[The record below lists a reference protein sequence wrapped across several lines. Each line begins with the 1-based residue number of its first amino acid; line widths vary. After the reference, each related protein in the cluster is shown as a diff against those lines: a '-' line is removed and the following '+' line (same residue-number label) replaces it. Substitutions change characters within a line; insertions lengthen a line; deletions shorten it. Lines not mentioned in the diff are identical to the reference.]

1 MDGPGAQGRRLP
13 PAQRAR
19 CGRAPQRGPRR
30 RAARRRDQ
38 RLGASGG
45 LAWQEAR
52 DRGGAARLRGR
63 LAGQPLLRREDGRI
77 LRGRTRYLDDIDV
90 PGAAHVAFVR
100 SPFAYARIGAINVPE
115 GLEDVFAVIT
125 AADLEGRVG
134 DLPVQGFEGGE
145 VSTEGHPVLAG
156 DEVRYSGQPVAAVLA
171 ASRAAAEDAAELV
184 GVDYEPLDPVLDAR
198 ASEVTMSRWHKLSG
212 DVEGAFESAAHV
224 VRARHAL
231 PRLAPVPMEPRGAI
245 ASYDEADDLLTVWV
259 SAQDSHRQLAGL
271 AKVLDRPEESIHVI
285 VPDVGGAFG
294 SKGAPAPE
302 TMLVAVAAMITGRT
316 VKWAEDREENFVA
329 SYQGRGMEADV
340 ELALDADGTMLG
352 LRARIWADLGGYL
365 MPTTAIPTHTTAM
378 LMCGVY
384 DIQAAD
390 VEVLGRQTNKVP
402 TGPYRGAGR
411 PEAAYFVEC
420 TVDVAAREL
429 GIDPLD
435 LRRRNLIRELPY
447 ETALGWT
454 YDSGDYGRCLDRAVE
469 LVEPECRSDDER
481 VVGTGFGMY
490 VERAGGLFETADAE
504 LLPDGRVLVRSGSSP
519 HGQGHDTTF
528 AQIAAER
535 LRVPL
540 EDVEFRFGDSKEVP
554 RGVGTFASRSVAMGG
569 SAVAQAVD
577 ALKRKCLAVAARLL
591 QVGEDELEWVEGGGA
606 SAGAGRIA
614 SLQDVAGA
622 EPGLQA
628 SARFESDL
636 VFSSGAYGAVVE
648 IERATG
654 RLAVLRVAAV
664 DDAGTIINPLLAEGQ
679 VIGGTAQGLGQCLV
693 EEAVYDEEGNPTFAS
708 FVGYSLLTAAEM
720 PPVIAAFVETP
731 SPLNPL
737 GAKGIGEAGAIG
749 TPAALANAVADALGG
764 ARVDP
769 PFTDAK
775 LWWALREAGS

>member
-1 MDGPGAQGRRLP
+1 MTLVGRPVR
-13 PAQRAR
+13 
-19 CGRAPQRGPRR
+19 
-30 RAARRRDQ
+30 
-38 RLGASGG
+38 
-45 LAWQEAR
+45 
-52 DRGGAARLRGR
+52 
-63 LAGQPLLRREDGRI
+63 RREDERI
-77 LRGRTRYLDDIDV
+77 LRGRTRYLDDIDP

-100 SPFAYARIGAINVPE
+100 SPFAHARIAGIEVPGAAA
-115 GLEDVFAVIT
+115 GLVAVIT
-125 AADLEGRVG
+125 AADLDGRVS

-145 VSTEGHPVLAG
+145 VSAEGHPVLAS
-156 DEVRYSGQPVAAVLA
+156 DEVRYAGQPVAAVLA
-171 ASRAAAEDAAELV
+171 ESRALAEDAAELV
-184 GVDYEPLDPVLDAR
+184 EIDYEPLDPVLDAR
-198 ASEVTMSRWHKLSG
+198 ASEVTMSRWHKATG
-212 DVEGAFESAAHV
+212 DVEGAFATAAHV
-224 VRARHAL
+224 VRASHTL

-245 ASYDEADDLLTVWV
+245 ASYDASADLLTVQV

-302 TMLVAVAAMITGRT
+302 TMLVGAAAIATGRA
-316 VKWAEDREENFVA
+316 VKWSEDREENFVA

-340 ELALDADGTMLG
+340 ELALDEDATILAI
-352 LRARIWADLGGYL
+352 RVRIWADLGGYL

-384 DIQAAD
+384 DVQAAD
-390 VEVLGRQTNKVP
+390 VEVLGRRTNKVP

-420 TVDVAAREL
+420 TVDVAARRL
-429 GIDPLD
+429 GIDPLE

-447 ETALGWT
+447 RTALGWT
-454 YDSGDYGRCLDRAVE
+454 YDSGDYEACLDRAVE
-469 LVEPECRSDDER
+469 LVKPEHTSDETR

-490 VERAGGLFETADAE
+490 VERAGGLHETAEAE
-504 LLPDGRVLVRSGSSP
+504 LLPGGRLLVRSGSSP

-528 AQIAAER
+528 AQLAADRFGVE
-535 LRVPL
+535 LD
-540 EDVEFRFGDSKEVP
+540 DVELRFGDSKEVP

-569 SAVAQAVD
+569 SAVVQAVE
-577 ALKRKCLAVAARLL
+577 ALKEKCEAVAGGRSMSLR
-591 QVGEDELEWVEGGGA
+591 ELA
-606 SAGAGRIA
+606 DAA
-614 SLQDVAGA
+614 
-622 EPGLQA
+622 PGLRA

-654 RLAVLRVAAV
+654 RLRVLRIVAI
-664 DDAGTIINPLLAEGQ
+664 DDAGTIVNPLLAEGQ
-679 VIGGTAQGLGQCLV
+679 VIGGVAQGLGQCLV
-693 EEAVYDEEGNPTFAS
+693 EEAAYDEQGNPTFAS

-737 GAKGIGEAGAIG
+737 GAKGIGEGGSIG
-749 TPAALANAVADALGG
+749 TPAAVANAVADALGG
-764 ARVDP
+764 VRVDP
-769 PFTDAK
+769 PFTEDK
-775 LWWALREAGS
+775 LWRALRRVGA

>member
-1 MDGPGAQGRRLP
+1 LTK
-13 PAQRAR
+13 
-19 CGRAPQRGPRR
+19 
-30 RAARRRDQ
+30 
-38 RLGASGG
+38 
-45 LAWQEAR
+45 
-52 DRGGAARLRGR
+52 R
-63 LAGQPLLRREDGRI
+63 LAGQPLLRREDERI
-77 LRGRTRYLDDIDV
+77 LRGRTRYLDDIDP

-100 SPFAYARIGAINVPE
+100 SPFAHARIGGIDVPE

-125 AADLEGRVG
+125 AADLEGVVG

-145 VSTEGHPVLAG
+145 VSAEGHPVLAR
-156 DEVRYSGQPVAAVLA
+156 DEVRYSGQPVAAVLGG
-171 ASRAAAEDAAELV
+171 SRAAAEDAAELV
-184 GVDYEPLDPVLDAR
+184 EVDYEPLDPVLEAR
-198 ASEVTMSRWHKLSG
+198 ASEVTMSRWHKLTG
-212 DVEGAFESAAHV
+212 DVDGAFESAAHV
-224 VRARHAL
+224 VRASHAL

-245 ASYDEADDLLTVWV
+245 ASYDETEDMLTVRV

-302 TMLVAVAAMITGRT
+302 TMLVAAAAMSAGRP

-329 SYQGRGMEADV
+329 SYQGRGVEADV
-340 ELALDADGTMLG
+340 ELALDATGAILA
-352 LRARIWADLGGYL
+352 LRARICADLGGYL
-365 MPTTAIPTHTTAM
+365 MPTTAIPGHTTAM

-384 DIQAAD
+384 DIRAAD
-390 VEVLGRQTNKVP
+390 VELVGRRTNKVP

-411 PEAAYFVEC
+411 PEAAYFLET

-429 GIDPLD
+429 GMDPLE
-435 LRRRNLIRELPY
+435 LRRRNLIREFPY

-454 YDSGDYGRCLDRAVE
+454 YDSGAYARCLDLAEE
-469 LVEPECRSDDER
+469 LVRPEGHSDDAR

-504 LLPDGRVLVRSGSSP
+504 LLPGGRLLVRSGSSP

-528 AQIAAER
+528 AQLAADR
-535 LRVPL
+535 MGVGL
-540 EDVEFRFGDSKEVP
+540 EDVELRFGDSKEVP

-569 SAVAQAVD
+569 SAVVQAVD
-577 ALKRKCLAVAARLL
+577 ALKEKCAAVAAGRTMSLR
-591 QVGEDELEWVEGGGA
+591 ELA
-606 SAGAGRIA
+606 
-614 SLQDVAGA
+614 DA
-622 EPGLQA
+622 EPGIRA

-654 RLAVLRVAAV
+654 RLRVLRLVAV
-664 DDAGTIINPLLAEGQ
+664 DDAGTIVNPLLAEGQ
-679 VIGGTAQGLGQCLV
+679 VIGGSAQGLGQCLV

-720 PPVIAAFVETP
+720 PPVETAFVESP

-737 GAKGIGEAGAIG
+737 GAKGIGEGGAIG
-749 TPAALANAVADALGG
+749 TPAALANAVADALAG

-769 PFTDAK
+769 PFSDAK
-775 LWWALREAGS
+775 LWRALREAGS